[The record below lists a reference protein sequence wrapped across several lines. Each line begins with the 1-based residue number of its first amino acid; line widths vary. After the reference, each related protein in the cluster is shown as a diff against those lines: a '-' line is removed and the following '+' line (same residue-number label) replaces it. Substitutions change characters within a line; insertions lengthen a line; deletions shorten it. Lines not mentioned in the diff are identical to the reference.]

1 MAPNRALYDLMEE
14 CLDSAAA
21 NADKSGGRF
30 LRTSDMDEAMAY
42 LKETYGELDEEDI
55 ADLMEAAFISGAMD
69 ELGTEEEGEAVDL
82 GDDEF
87 LQSDEEEPDIDI
99 EIGDDEEEE
108 ESE

>member
-1 MAPNRALYDLMEE
+1 
-14 CLDSAAA
+14 
-21 NADKSGGRF
+21 
-30 LRTSDMDEAMAY
+30 
-42 LKETYGELDEEDI
+42 
-55 ADLMEAAFISGAMD
+55 MD